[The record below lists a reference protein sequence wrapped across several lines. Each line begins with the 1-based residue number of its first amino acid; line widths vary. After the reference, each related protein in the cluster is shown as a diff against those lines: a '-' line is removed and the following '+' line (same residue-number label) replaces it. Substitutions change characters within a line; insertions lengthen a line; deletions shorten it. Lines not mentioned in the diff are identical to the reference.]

1 MGVMN
6 LLVDQ
11 HCTTLTDSLLN
22 TELELVRCVGAQ
34 VQCVGLL
41 ATTEKVESLCLLVDS
56 RILFGKYRVE
66 RIESYI
72 PIRQNLGRTTLVWFT
87 DSLFKKRSASHL
99 CRAGDSFFISC
110 FLTCWYILE
119 ALSKRRFRFP

>member
-1 MGVMN
+1 MN

-41 ATTEKVESLCLLVDS
+41 ATTEKVQSLCLLVDS

-72 PIRQNLGRTTLVWFT
+72 HPSFRTWVLPHLSG
-87 DSLFKKRSASHL
+87 SLIHFSRSAL
-99 CRAGDSFFISC
+99 R
-110 FLTCWYILE
+110 LTSVGLGT
-119 ALSKRRFRFP
+119 ASSSRVS